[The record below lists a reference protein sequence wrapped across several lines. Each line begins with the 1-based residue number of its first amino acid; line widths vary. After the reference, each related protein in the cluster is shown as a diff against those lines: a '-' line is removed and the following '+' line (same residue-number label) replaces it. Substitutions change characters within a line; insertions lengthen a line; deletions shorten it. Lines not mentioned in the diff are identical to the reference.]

1 MNLSPLSLIDKT
13 LIPDNSFLCCY
24 FILFWLVGFFVALL
38 DETQST
44 SNDWHLFK
52 LEMFEINVIF
62 VLISGIGR
70 PESFVKQ
77 MYRHL
82 FSFTNG
88 INLILVLSYQLSNY
102 FALSSGSIL
111 VYWQSSATLYS
122 HDIDMDVMKKEKKK
136 KTKKKQNQYT

>member
-1 MNLSPLSLIDKT
+1 MLLFH
-13 LIPDNSFLCCY
+13 SFL
-24 FILFWLVGFFVALL
+24 VGWFFFPLL

-44 SNDWHLFK
+44 SNAWHLFK

-77 MYRHL
+77 MYRHFFVL
-82 FSFTNG
+82 FSFSNG

-111 VYWQSSATLYS
+111 VHWQSSATLCS
-122 HDIDMDVMKKEKKK
+122 HDIDMDEMKKKKK
-136 KTKKKQNQYT
+136 NKTKKKQNQYT